1 MNEDNKIKNA
11 FHILVFAC
19 CGFYSGLAF
28 NFLLKQ
34 NSDLELRLKGGI
46 FQFVAMCCSQMYAF
60 SSLGKGPLKL
70 MHIGS
75 SKHSADF
82 PCYCRLCEHQQLQL
96 QLQLLRPAGARF
108 ACSLKRLRSSAAAPA
123 DPRPG
128 SAHSSSLPAAAW
140 LFVPRQPRCL
150 APFFHQPQP
159 PDFDHRPYHF
169 PSV

>member
-1 MNEDNKIKNA
+1 M
-11 FHILVFAC
+11 
-19 CGFYSGLAF
+19 FYSGLAF

-46 FQFVAMCCSQMYAF
+46 FQFVAMCCPQMYAF

-70 MHIGS
+70 MHIRS

-82 PCYCRLCEHQQLQL
+82 PCFCRLCEHQQLQL
-96 QLQLLRPAGARF
+96 QLQLLRLAGARF

-128 SAHSSSLPAAAW
+128 SAHSSK
-140 LFVPRQPRCL
+140 
-150 APFFHQPQP
+150 QP
-159 PDFDHRPYHF
+159 PGSSLALCSQTASLFGPLFFRPT
-169 PSV
+169 PTT